1 MYRIGALDQ
10 EETLTPLG
18 WHLARLPV
26 HPAAG
31 KLLLLGCM
39 FGCLDRAASVAAV
52 WGFKDPFQLVIGKY
66 TELTAISL
74 LSFKFKALRTTIT
87 SISSHGA

>member
-1 MYRIGALDQ
+1 MGALDAR
-10 EETLTPLG
+10 ETLTALG

-31 KLLLLGCM
+31 KLLLLGAL

-52 WGFKDPFQLVIGKY
+52 WGFKDPFMMVIGG
-66 TELTAISL
+66 
-74 LSFKFKALRTTIT
+74 F
-87 SISSHGA
+87 